1 MKNQNILVYGTGI
14 SGVAAVKGL
23 NILKKKIYLYD
34 DNKSIDEIK
43 NIDEMKD
50 IEVSFLNKIE
60 DVNLDVIDLII
71 KSPSIPLDS
80 ELIKRA
86 FKKNIPV
93 LSDLEMAFRLTDKNL
108 IVITGTN
115 GKTTTTALTHKIILD
130 NGIDAGLTG
139 NIGSGIL
146 EDIFEEKE
154 IFVVEGSS
162 YQLES
167 TYDLKPKVAVI
178 TNIKPDHLNW
188 HGSFDNYIKAKLK
201 ICKNQDSKDYSV
213 LNFEDEVI
221 RKNIDK
227 FNSNII
233 FFSSKNQLDEGIFIK
248 NEKIVYKSK
257 EDTRDIIKLDE
268 VNIPGE
274 HNIENIMAAIGV
286 AISLKLSINIVKNSI
301 IDFKGVEHRLELVES
316 SIRNVKFYND
326 SKGTNPDS
334 TIKAVE
340 ALKENIIIILGGY
353 DKDSN
358 FNELV
363 QTFNNKVKYAVIL
376 GETKNKIAKT
386 LEKSNFTN
394 YKIVDNLEEAVMEAY
409 INSQEG
415 YKILLSPACASWDM
429 YSSFEKRGT
438 HFKSIIKKLE
448 KEDLY
453 G

>member
-1 MKNQNILVYGTGI
+1 
-14 SGVAAVKGL
+14 
-23 NILKKKIYLYD
+23 
-34 DNKSIDEIK
+34 
-43 NIDEMKD
+43 
-50 IEVSFLNKIE
+50 
-60 DVNLDVIDLII
+60 
-71 KSPSIPLDS
+71 
-80 ELIKRA
+80 
-86 FKKNIPV
+86 
-93 LSDLEMAFRLTDKNL
+93 
-108 IVITGTN
+108 
-115 GKTTTTALTHKIILD
+115 
-130 NGIDAGLTG
+130 
-139 NIGSGIL
+139 
-146 EDIFEEKE
+146 
-154 IFVVEGSS
+154 
-162 YQLES
+162 LES